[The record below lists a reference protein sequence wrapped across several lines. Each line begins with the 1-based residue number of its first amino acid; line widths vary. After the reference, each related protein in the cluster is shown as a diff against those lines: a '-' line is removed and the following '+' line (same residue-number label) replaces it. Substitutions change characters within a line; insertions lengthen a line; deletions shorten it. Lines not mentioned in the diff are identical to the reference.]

1 MLSTTSHQ
9 GHDKVLAATQ
19 ILKEVKGQ
27 TIETAT

>member
-27 TIETAT
+27 GMTIP